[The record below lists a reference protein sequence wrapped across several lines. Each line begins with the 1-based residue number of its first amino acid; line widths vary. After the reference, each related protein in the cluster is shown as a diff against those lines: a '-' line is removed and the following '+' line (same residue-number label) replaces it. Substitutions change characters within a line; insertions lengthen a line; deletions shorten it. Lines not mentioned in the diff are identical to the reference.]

1 LARQVDYSLR
11 AIEAL
16 KVLEAAIARYGSPQY
31 LRSDNGPEFVAKAIQ
46 DWTKQQQVDSIYITP
61 DSPWEQA
68 RVESFHDKLRDEC

>member
-46 DWTKQQQVDSIYITP
+46 DWTKEQQVDSIYITP
-61 DSPWEQA
+61 GSPWEQA
-68 RVESFHDKLRDEC
+68 QCRKLPR